1 MLNIFMQWEQEL
13 NYKLFPKIERQ
24 HDYVKFN
31 EDGELRG
38 GRKSRA
44 EYYRKMIQT
53 GVYTLNEVR
62 AMEEQKPMNDGMGD
76 KHFIS
81 LNYTTTDNLEKLQLA
96 KIKAG
101 EDLTVKGGEGNGQG
115 TENTSDQDRNPEGGK

>member
-1 MLNIFMQWEQEL
+1 
-13 NYKLFPKIERQ
+13 
-24 HDYVKFN
+24 
-31 EDGELRG
+31 
-38 GRKSRA
+38 
-44 EYYRKMIQT
+44 MIQA

-62 AMEEQKPMNDGMGD
+62 AMEEQKPIDDGMGD

-115 TENTSDQDRNPEGGK
+115 TENTSDQDRNPEGGE